1 MPSTS
6 GLVSADVVTWRPKP
20 TKSNTPLGIKV
31 SQGLGVGVVT
41 GASCATAKQART
53 NRIRTV
59 VTAGCNERWI
69 RLSIGRVVAF
79 SCRLILSRRFLSTF
93 VFLPYE
99 FLLFSAAIRRD
110 AGQFSKLWSSQLCC
124 RMALQLDDKMLSLCH
139 DTLPALVYDY

>member
-6 GLVSADVVTWRPKP
+6 GLVSADIFTWRPRP

-59 VTAGCNERWI
+59 VTARCNERWI

-79 SCRLILSRRFLSTF
+79 SYRLILSRRFLSTF
-93 VFLPYE
+93 VFFDLEVFFFFCLYL
-99 FLLFSAAIRRD
+99 FLSCTFI
-110 AGQFSKLWSSQLCC
+110 
-124 RMALQLDDKMLSLCH
+124 
-139 DTLPALVYDY
+139 

>member
-31 SQGLGVGVVT
+31 SQGLGVGLGVVT
-41 GASCATAKQART
+41 GASCATAKRART

-59 VTAGCNERWI
+59 MTAGCNERWI

-79 SCRLILSRRFLSTF
+79 ILRSFVIRVTKRLICFTDGNATKRQLSAYFS
-93 VFLPYE
+93 VSP
-99 FLLFSAAIRRD
+99 FSAHFGFF
-110 AGQFSKLWSSQLCC
+110 AG
-124 RMALQLDDKMLSLCH
+124 
-139 DTLPALVYDY
+139 

>member
-6 GLVSADVVTWRPKP
+6 GLVSADIFTWRPKP

-79 SCRLILSRRFLSTF
+79 ILRSFVIGVTKRLSLFTDGNATKRQLSAYFS
-93 VFLPYE
+93 VSP
-99 FLLFSAAIRRD
+99 FSAHFGFF
-110 AGQFSKLWSSQLCC
+110 AG
-124 RMALQLDDKMLSLCH
+124 
-139 DTLPALVYDY
+139 

>member
-6 GLVSADVVTWRPKP
+6 GLVSADIFTWRPKP
-20 TKSNTPLGIKV
+20 TKSNTPLVIKV
-31 SQGLGVGVVT
+31 SQGLGVGVGVVT

-99 FLLFSAAIRRD
+99 FLLFAAAIRD
-110 AGQFSKLWSSQLCC
+110 AGHTRNRWSSQ
-124 RMALQLDDKMLSLCH
+124 RS
-139 DTLPALVYDY
+139 

>member
-6 GLVSADVVTWRPKP
+6 GLVSADIFTWRPKP

-79 SCRLILSRRFLSTF
+79 ILRSFVILVTKRLSLFYRWERDQAPIVGLFFCLA
-93 VFLPYE
+93 VFCP
-99 FLLFSAAIRRD
+99 
-110 AGQFSKLWSSQLCC
+110 LWVFC
-124 RMALQLDDKMLSLCH
+124 RMSFCFSR
-139 DTLPALVYDY
+139 